1 MSILLPSIA
10 VIAGF
15 AMLAW
20 SADRFVDGAASIA
33 RHLNVSPMIIG
44 LTIVSLCTS
53 FPEMLVAAIAAYDGN
68 SDLGIGNA
76 LGSNI
81 ANIGLVL
88 GVTALIAPLTVHSMT
103 FKRELPMLFLV
114 MLLAL
119 ALMLDGELGWID
131 GVILLV
137 GLVAMLW
144 WLTRLGLQDRNDP
157 LEREYS
163 NEIPADMTMA
173 ASVTWFV
180 VGLVI
185 LLLSSRVV
193 VWGSVEIAHYFG
205 ISDLVI
211 GLTIIAIGTSLPE
224 LMASIMSV
232 KKGEDDLAIGNVI
245 GSNMFNILAVLSM
258 PALIASQ
265 PFAIEA
271 LHRDFPIMIAFTV
284 LMFLLVRSFRL
295 KGKLGR
301 IDGAILFTGFIG
313 YLLLLYLQS

>member
-1 MSILLPSIA
+1 MLLPSIA

-15 AMLAW
+15 VMLAW

-33 RHLNVSPMIIG
+33 RHSRISPMIIG

-53 FPEMLVAAIAAYDGN
+53 FPEMLVSALAAVDGN
-68 SDLGIGNA
+68 SDLGIGNT

-88 GVTALIAPLTVHSMT
+88 GMTALIAPLTVHSMT
-103 FKRELPMLFLV
+103 LKRELPMLFLV

-119 ALMLDGELGWID
+119 ALMLDGELGRID

-144 WLTRLGLQDRNDP
+144 WLTQLGIQERHDP
-157 LEREYS
+157 LEGEYDK
-163 NEIPADMTMA
+163 EIPADMTMA
-173 ASVTWFV
+173 VSIAWFMA
-180 VGLVI
+180 GLI
-185 LLLSSRVV
+185 LLLVSSRVV
-193 VWGSVEIAHYFG
+193 VWGSVEIAHFFG

-232 KKGEDDLAIGNVI
+232 RKGEADLAIGNVI

-258 PALIASQ
+258 PALIAPQ

-271 LHRDFPIMIAFTV
+271 LHRDFPIMVAFTV
-284 LMFLLVRSFRL
+284 LMFLLVRGFRP